1 MASDATLADG
11 EIRERVRSLVAEHMR
26 RKPPRCAQLVRDQVL
41 KGDTESNPI
50 CARRSKYTY
59 DRAAEEFGS
68 YVILCNDL

>member
-1 MASDATLADG
+1 VACVM
-11 EIRERVRSLVAEHMR
+11 RYSLQTNTDRLLPM
-26 RKPPRCAQLVRDQVL
+26 VRDQVL

-68 YVILCNDL
+68 YVILCYDL